1 MSVHGVTSTE
11 KYNNRM
17 TSHYCVYVCEC
28 NNDVDQCPP
37 CQQKEAIAEERILVP
52 PPITS

>member
-1 MSVHGVTSTE
+1 MNVHGVTSTE
-11 KYNNRM
+11 KNNNRM
-17 TSHYCVYVCEC
+17 TSHCVYVCEC

-37 CQQKEAIAEERILVP
+37 CQQKEAIAEERKLVP